1 MVIEESINSAY
12 EAIRSNLL
20 RSLLTALAI
29 IIGTAAVISM
39 IAIGSTAQ
47 NEIQKSIDS
56 LGGKNVSVFAG
67 QRKKRGV
74 DPTGYLLR
82 RMTPKHYKKNVK

>member
-1 MVIEESINSAY
+1 MVIQESINSAY

-47 NEIQKSIDS
+47 NEIQKSMDS
-56 LGGKNVSVFAG
+56 LGGKNVSIFAG
-67 QRKKRGV
+67 QKKKGFPPILSTV
-74 DPTGYLLR
+74 IDDSIW
-82 RMTPKHYKKNVK
+82 

>member
-47 NEIQKSIDS
+47 NEIQKSMDS

-67 QRKKRGV
+67 QRKKRGC
-74 DPTGYLLR
+74 LLYTSPSPR
-82 RMTPKHYKKNVK
+82 D